1 MASGLFSMAPYQWTD
16 TAGASLKALSIAG
29 DMAKSR
35 DKKIYQT
42 STTKKSGGSGGLGGV
57 LGGIAG
63 GVAGALLPGNWGGAV
78 GSMIGST
85 LGGTLGGAIDGG
97 YEGAT
102 QGAGFGLGLASN
114 NSIGSLMDNIGMSFK
129 QPAGNTNTGSENG
142 KFDSSVIGKSM
153 FFKSLMR

>member
-42 STTKKSGGSGGLGGV
+42 STTKKSGGSGGLGGA

-63 GVAGALLPGNWGGAV
+63 GIAGSFFGPAGT
-78 GSMIGST
+78 MIGST

-114 NSIGSLMDNIGMSFK
+114 NSIGSLMDNIGMPFK
-129 QPAGNTNTGSENG
+129 QPARNTSAGGEGSN
-142 KFDSSVIGKSM
+142 FDSSVIGKSM

>member
-42 STTKKSGGSGGLGGV
+42 STTKKSGGLGGA

-63 GVAGALLPGNWGGAV
+63 GIAGSFFGPAGT
-78 GSMIGST
+78 MIGS
-85 LGGTLGGAIDGG
+85 TLGGAIDGG

-129 QPAGNTNTGSENG
+129 QPAGNTSAGSKVSDFE
-142 KFDSSVIGKSM
+142 SSAIGRSM
-153 FFKSLMR
+153 FYKSLMN

>member
-29 DMAKSR
+29 EMAKSR

-42 STTKKSGGSGGLGGV
+42 STTKKSGGSGGLGGA

-63 GVAGALLPGNWGGAV
+63 GIAGSFFGPAGT
-78 GSMIGST
+78 MIGST
-85 LGGTLGGAIDGG
+85 LGGALGGAIDGG
-97 YEGAT
+97 YDGAT

-114 NSIGSLMDNIGMSFK
+114 NSIGSLMDNIGMPFK
-129 QPAGNTNTGSENG
+129 QPAVNTSAGG
-142 KFDSSVIGKSM
+142 KDSDFESSVIGKSM
-153 FFKSLMR
+153 FYKSLIR

>member
-42 STTKKSGGSGGLGGV
+42 STTKKSGGSGGLGGA

-63 GVAGALLPGNWGGAV
+63 GIAGSFFGTAGT
-78 GSMIGST
+78 MIGST

-129 QPAGNTNTGSENG
+129 QPAGNTSAGSKVSDFE
-142 KFDSSVIGKSM
+142 SSAIGRSM
-153 FFKSLMR
+153 FYKSLMN